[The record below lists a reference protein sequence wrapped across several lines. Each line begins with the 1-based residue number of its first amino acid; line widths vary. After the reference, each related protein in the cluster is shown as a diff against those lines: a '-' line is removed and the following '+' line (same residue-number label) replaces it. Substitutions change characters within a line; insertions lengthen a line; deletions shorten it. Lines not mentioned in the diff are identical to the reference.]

1 MKKTKNLSLLI
12 MSITTL
18 VLGICSILIL
28 GNQVQAAEAGEADII
43 LHKKQLVRGDNGEYL
58 PSELIQN
65 TGNEMTEFDKYQA
78 FEGVEFS
85 IYDATPEFYEFRE
98 KGNGGKGATAEEAI
112 KRVQASDGTDL
123 EGHDPVATGKT
134 DKNGDLT
141 FTVNK
146 KSGGKDAVYLIVE
159 TEQVGVIRATNLV
172 VGFPV
177 YEMTADGKYTD
188 NELTDI
194 HIYPKNEVSKDGS
207 IEVTKKASYDN
218 SIYLDGAEFVVSKQT
233 GEGIEYIVGAKD
245 GMYIWEKENKSKD
258 NRFKF
263 ITGNTYNPGA
273 DTILVTEGTGTGK
286 LIINHMQVGKYT
298 ITETKAPDDAA
309 MINDEIS
316 KEVEVG
322 KDGDMSAEID
332 VINDKIKLD
341 KSSDSN
347 NQSVQIGQKIQ
358 YKIESTIPQGIQD
371 TFPDGTRRYTSYKL
385 IDKHS
390 EELTFVNESTGK
402 FAYSLKDGN
411 KVIAPENYTIKEDD
425 DKNGFT
431 LEINADYLTELTPN
445 NHLTFN
451 YFMFLNEK
459 AVPDKDYTNTANV
472 ETGDLTDETK
482 PVTVKTGGAMFQK
495 VDKDNKKTG
504 LADAEFVIT
513 NKETKGEYVVV
524 NETTKEIT
532 WTTEKDKAT
541 TFTSDKDGKFEV
553 TGLKFGTYYLEET
566 KAPDGYVLLK
576 NPIEFTVDENSYNKK
591 QTVEVVNKHKG
602 SLPMTGGIGSIVFV
616 VGGISAFG
624 FAAFYFKKRLS
635 EAK

>member
-18 VLGICSILIL
+18 VLGICSILIP

-123 EGHDPVATGKT
+123 EGHAPIATGTT
-134 DKNGDLT
+134 DRNGDLT

-146 KSGGKDAVYLIVE
+146 KSGDKDAVYLIVE
-159 TEQVGVIRATNLV
+159 TEKVGVIRATNLV

-194 HIYPKNEVSKDGS
+194 HIYPKNEVSKNGS

-233 GEGIEYIVGAKD
+233 GEGTEYIVGAKE

-298 ITETKAPDDAA
+298 IIETKAPDDAA

-332 VINDKIKLD
+332 VINDKVKVD
-341 KSSDSN
+341 KSSDKD

-358 YKIESTIPQGIQD
+358 YNIESTIPQGIQD

-390 EELTFVNESTGK
+390 EELTFVNESTGE
-402 FAYSLKDGN
+402 FAYELKDGN
-411 KVIAPENYTIKEDD
+411 KVIAPENYTITEDP
-425 DKNGFT
+425 DKKGFT
-431 LEINADYLTELTPN
+431 LEVNADYLTELTPN
-445 NHLTFN
+445 NHLTFD

-459 AVPDKDYTNTANV
+459 AVPGEDYTNTANV

-495 VDKDNKKTG
+495 VDQDNKKTG
-504 LADAEFVIT
+504 LKNAKFVIQ
-513 NKETKGEYVVV
+513 NETKDKYVVID
-524 NETTKEIT
+524 ETTKEVT
-532 WTTEKDKAT
+532 WTTDKNQAT
-541 TFTSDKDGKFEV
+541 AFTSGENGEFEV
-553 TGLKFGTYYLEET
+553 TGLEFGTYYLVET
-566 KAPDGYVLLK
+566 EAPDGYVLLK
-576 NPIEFTVDENSYNKK
+576 NPIEFTVDENSYNQK

-635 EAK
+635 ESK